1 MPHAYSAQ
9 VASRVLLAR
18 DHHVSAR
25 LLYAFAVAIFAF
37 TALSMLFFTIV
48 VDVKTRQPPAKIL
61 DISLV
66 AEPSKRLEKEQKKP
80 VVPVKAQA
88 VARELLSGKV
98 KQAAGNV
105 TAQMGVAMKKK
116 SLAERP
122 SGRSQPIRRA
132 PTALSEAEHLAKQ
145 QAQTLIS
152 KPKPKPKSKLKPT
165 PTPQPASK
173 NKINSND
180 QHKVMRQAKARLKKS
195 QINSSSSA
203 PVVKQVRGLEH
214 NLPVATLK
222 DEDALYLLAW
232 RHQVEAVGNRLYA
245 RTRHPGL
252 AGKLRL
258 LVAINH
264 NGSLRHVV
272 VKQSSGNQ
280 ALDDFAIEIV
290 ERSAPFSPLTANMR
304 RHTDVLE
311 ITRLWRFELGDRL
324 NMQ

>member
-1 MPHAYSAQ
+1 MPHAYSAR
-9 VASRVLLAR
+9 VASRVLLAC
-18 DHHVSAR
+18 DHHVSVR
-25 LLYAFAVAIFAF
+25 LLYAFAVAIFVF
-37 TALSMLFFTIV
+37 TALSMLFFTAVI
-48 VDVKTRQPPAKIL
+48 DVKTRQPPAKIL

-66 AEPSKRLEKEQKKP
+66 AEPIKRLEKEQKKP
-80 VVPVKAQA
+80 VTPVKVQA

-98 KQAAGNV
+98 KRAAGNA

-116 SLAERP
+116 SLAEQSSERP
-122 SGRSQPIRRA
+122 QPIRRA
-132 PTALSEAEHLAKQ
+132 PTALSEAEHVAKQ
-145 QAQTLIS
+145 QAQALVS
-152 KPKPKPKSKLKPT
+152 KPKSKSKLKPT
-165 PTPQPASK
+165 PQLAAK
-173 NKINSND
+173 NKLNSNN
-180 QHKVMRQAKARLKKS
+180 QHKVTRQAKARLKKS
-195 QINSSSSA
+195 QINSSSPA
-203 PVVKQVRGLEH
+203 PVVKQVRGLQH

-290 ERSAPFSPLTANMR
+290 ERSAPFAPLTANMR
-304 RHTDVLE
+304 QHTDILE